1 MQAAESTPNKEKV
14 RWGNTFFFNF
24 CKMAYNHTL
33 RRQWRPLPTPI
44 WSGCKMDA
52 GFLYTHQQT
61 VSSSSWD
68 KGTTCSLVKASD
80 SKKKSKRKWKWKEVI
95 PKGKSKWFQQG
106 RARGSNREEQVT
118 PTGKSKWFQQG
129 RASDSNRVKQVV
141 PSGKNKW
148 FQQGRASDSNR
159 EEQVAPTGWPECL

>member
-118 PTGKSKWFQQG
+118 PTGKSKWLQQDG
-129 RASDSNRVKQVV
+129 PSAYSVVNCSDMIANAIL
-141 PSGKNKW
+141 KW
-148 FQQGRASDSNR
+148 
-159 EEQVAPTGWPECL
+159 